1 MVGPLALFTQLL
13 LTFYHTYL
21 KVEAALDNKWQAVI
35 NGPTFL
41 FFFTIVTLIILLSIK
56 GMNHVRFNH

>member
-1 MVGPLALFTQLL
+1 MVGLWVLFAQSL

-21 KVEAALDNKWQAVI
+21 NVEAALDNISHAVI